1 MKDGIIIVGLFL
13 LSMFSCAQEDTKKN
27 DQLTGPDPKN
37 YKTELVLK
45 GVDIPWG
52 MCWLPDGSMLVTE
65 INGTITML
73 KNGKST
79 LIGNVPKVYRNGQGG
94 LMDIEAHP
102 NYSQNGWIYITY
114 SSDEGEEKGGNT
126 ALIRAKLK
134 DNQLVQIEKL
144 YKAVPN
150 TTKVQHFGSRIRF
163 DEKGYL
169 YFSIG
174 DRGNHDLNPQSLTH
188 DGGKI
193 YRLKDDGSI
202 PSDNPFVNVPNAKKA
217 TYSYGHRNPQGMVF
231 NKKTGEIWVNE
242 HGPQGGDEINVIK
255 KGANYGWPVITYG
268 INYNGTPITDITKK
282 EGMEQPLHYWVPSIA
297 PSGMEIVTS
306 NLYPGWQG
314 QVLVGSLKFQY
325 LELLKLN
332 SSNKVTG
339 RLKLLDKIG
348 RVRNVRQGPDGYIY
362 VAVEHVGILKI
373 IPGK

>member
-52 MCWLPDGSMLVTE
+52 MCWLADGSMLVTE
-65 INGTITML
+65 INGTITLL

-163 DEKGYL
+163 DDKGYL

-174 DRGNHDLNPQSLTH
+174 DRGSDELNPQNLSN

-202 PSDNPFVNVPNAKKA
+202 PADNPFVNVTNAKKA

>member
-1 MKDGIIIVGLFL
+1 
-13 LSMFSCAQEDTKKN
+13 
-27 DQLTGPDPKN
+27 
-37 YKTELVLK
+37 
-45 GVDIPWG
+45 
-52 MCWLPDGSMLVTE
+52 
-65 INGTITML
+65 
-73 KNGKST
+73 
-79 LIGNVPKVYRNGQGG
+79 
-94 LMDIEAHP
+94 
-102 NYSQNGWIYITY
+102 
-114 SSDEGEEKGGNT
+114 
-126 ALIRAKLK
+126 
-134 DNQLVQIEKL
+134 
-144 YKAVPN
+144 
-150 TTKVQHFGSRIRF
+150 
-163 DEKGYL
+163 
-169 YFSIG
+169 
-174 DRGNHDLNPQSLTH
+174 
-188 DGGKI
+188 
-193 YRLKDDGSI
+193 
-202 PSDNPFVNVPNAKKA
+202 
-217 TYSYGHRNPQGMVF
+217 MVF

-268 INYNGTPITDITKK
+268 INYNGTPITNITKK

-332 SSNKVTG
+332 TSNKVTG